1 MKQKIKAKSNYKA
14 RGSSVDLYCSVHM
27 HRAKARSK
35 SRSRIRK
42 KLGLQKEESLDEF
55 LQKR

>member
-1 MKQKIKAKSNYKA
+1 MKKYYYITLIAM
-14 RGSSVDLYCSVHM
+14 RPSVNSG
-27 HRAKARSK
+27 
-35 SRSRIRK
+35 RSRIRK